1 MAGGNRS
8 AAAKKA
14 WVTRR
19 AGGGKMVSKGWKGQ
33 ALAGVRA
40 TTERLKRAGV
50 LGSKPAPS
58 FSAVLASR
66 GAFRPPVRDAFAG
79 IGSKTRLVVRRQ
91 KKGKYAFESFFK
103 R

>member
-40 TTERLKRAGV
+40 TTERLKRTGV
-50 LGSKPAPS
+50 LGSKPAPKVTFKPPK
-58 FSAVLASR
+58 FSA
-66 GAFRPPVRDAFAG
+66 GAANFFTAG
-79 IGSKTRLVVRRQ
+79 ATAG
-91 KKGKYAFESFFK
+91 AK
-103 R
+103 RKWR